1 MVCDDCGTCE
11 GCGSDNGTG
20 DGNHHPE
27 KHLEHGFKRFWRPI
41 AAYVYLSICIFDFL
55 GMPLYVSIANR
66 QVNFEVF
73 EEIRKFEDVTV
84 QTAIIDKLDVGKD
97 AWVPL
102 TLQGGGLF
110 HLSFGAIIGVAAFTR
125 GREKVAA
132 INTTSE

>member
-1 MVCDDCGTCE
+1 MVCEDCGTCKE
-11 GCGSDNGTG
+11 CKNDTDGKGSGQRPDKN
-20 DGNHHPE
+20 
-27 KHLEHGFKRFWRPI
+27 LEHGFKKFWRPI

-55 GMPLYVSIANR
+55 GMPIYVSIANR
-66 QVNFEVF
+66 QVDFEVF

-110 HLSFGAIIGVAAFTR
+110 HISFGAIIGVAAFTR
-125 GREKVAA
+125 GKEKVAA
-132 INTTSE
+132 INR